1 MSYNVY
7 TTEGLILSYTP
18 LREAD
23 RVYSILTRDLGLIRC
38 TATGVRKETSKLRGS
53 LEPLTLSNVS
63 LIKGKEYWRL
73 TSAVFKKNIAR
84 DLESKKKILQ
94 SVSKSLVLLAG
105 LVQGE
110 EAHSELYD
118 SLIPII
124 ESAKGIEVKD
134 ADVFEIVLVAR
145 ILFHLG
151 YLSLKDVPE
160 GLIHTSPTNE
170 LFEEIKEGKHRILEV
185 INQSLRTTDLA

>member
-23 RVYSILTRDLGLIRC
+23 RVYSILTRELGLIRG

-53 LEPLTLSNVS
+53 LEPLTLSHIS

-73 TSAVFKKNIAR
+73 TNAVFQKNIVR

-110 EAHSELYD
+110 EANSELYD
-118 SLIPII
+118 SIIPLV
-124 ESAKGIEVKD
+124 ESARESDDKD
-134 ADVFEIVLVAR
+134 ADIFEIILVSR

-151 YLSLKDVPE
+151 YLSEKDVPN
-160 GLIHTSPTNE
+160 GIIYADPSHE
-170 LFEEIKEGKHRILEV
+170 LFEDITREKRRILEV

>member
-23 RVYSILTRDLGLIRC
+23 RVYSILTRELGLIRG

-53 LEPLTLSNVS
+53 LEPLTLSHIS

-73 TSAVFKKNIAR
+73 TNAVFQKNIVR

-94 SVSKSLVLLAG
+94 SISKSLVLLSG

-118 SLIPII
+118 AIVSLIENAEEI
-124 ESAKGIEVKD
+124 EPSNAD
-134 ADVFEIVLVAR
+134 AFEIILVSR

-151 YLSLKDVPE
+151 YLSEKDVPE
-160 GLIHTSPTNE
+160 GIIFNQPTNE
-170 LFEEIKEGKHRILEV
+170 VFEEIKKEKRRILDV
-185 INQSLRTTDLA
+185 INQSLRTTDLT